1 MSNCP
6 SCNSSNTKTLS
17 MVWSGGTRNGKSGF
31 GGVGVSSSGRIT
43 VGGGKGSSTSQSN
56 LAASCAP
63 PKKGTSAILIAGA
76 LFVMFWLPLLGA
88 LLNVGDA
95 PNFFHGFF
103 TVVLLVPLLLLM
115 GYGLIRLYKHLD
127 KSNKERMQNY
137 SRSWICLRCGARFI
151 PYRHS
156 EEDVKAIADKMAK
169 ELKDLLNE
177 KKAP

>member
-17 MVWSGGTRNGKSGF
+17 MVWSGGTRNGRSGF
-31 GGVGVSSSGRIT
+31 SGVSVSTSGRVR
-43 VGGGKGSSTSQSN
+43 VGGGRGSSTSQSK
-56 LAASCAP
+56 LAAACAP
-63 PKKGTSAILIAGA
+63 PKKGISAALIIGV

-88 LLNVGDA
+88 LLSVGDA
-95 PNFFHGFF
+95 PNFLHGFF

-137 SRSWICLRCGARFI
+137 SRSWICLKCGTGFI
-151 PYRHS
+151 PHR
-156 EEDVKAIADKMAK
+156 
-169 ELKDLLNE
+169 
-177 KKAP
+177 

>member
-17 MVWSGGTRNGKSGF
+17 MVWSGGTRNGRSGF
-31 GGVGVSSSGRIT
+31 SGVSVSTSGRVR
-43 VGGGKGSSTSQSN
+43 VGGGRGSSTSQSN
-56 LAASCAP
+56 LAAACAP
-63 PKKGTSAILIAGA
+63 PKKGISAALIIGV

-88 LLNVGDA
+88 LLSVRDA
-95 PNFFHGFF
+95 PNFLHGFF

-137 SRSWICLRCGARFI
+137 SRSWICLKCGTGFI
-151 PYRHS
+151 PHR
-156 EEDVKAIADKMAK
+156 
-169 ELKDLLNE
+169 
-177 KKAP
+177 

>member
-17 MVWSGGTRNGKSGF
+17 MVWSGGTRNGRSGF
-31 GGVGVSSSGRIT
+31 SGVSVSTSGRVR
-43 VGGGKGSSTSQSN
+43 VGGGRGSSTSQSN
-56 LAASCAP
+56 LAAACAP
-63 PKKGTSAILIAGA
+63 PKKGISAALIIGV

-88 LLNVGDA
+88 LLSAGDA
-95 PNFFHGFF
+95 PNFLHGFF

-137 SRSWICLRCGARFI
+137 SRSWICLKCGTGFI
-151 PYRHS
+151 PHR
-156 EEDVKAIADKMAK
+156 
-169 ELKDLLNE
+169 
-177 KKAP
+177 

>member
-17 MVWSGGTRNGKSGF
+17 MVWSGGTRNGRSGF
-31 GGVGVSSSGRIT
+31 SGVSVSTSGRVR
-43 VGGGKGSSTSQSN
+43 VGGGRGSSTSQSN
-56 LAASCAP
+56 LAAACAP
-63 PKKGTSAILIAGA
+63 PKKGISAALIIGV

-88 LLNVGDA
+88 LLSVGDA
-95 PNFFHGFF
+95 PNFLHGFF

-137 SRSWICLRCGARFI
+137 SRSWICLKCGTGVI
-151 PYRHS
+151 PHR
-156 EEDVKAIADKMAK
+156 
-169 ELKDLLNE
+169 
-177 KKAP
+177 